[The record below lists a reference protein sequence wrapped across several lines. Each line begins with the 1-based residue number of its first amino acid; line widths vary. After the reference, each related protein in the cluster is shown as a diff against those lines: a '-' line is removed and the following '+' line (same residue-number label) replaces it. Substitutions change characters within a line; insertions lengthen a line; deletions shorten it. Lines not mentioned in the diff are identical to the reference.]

1 MEVVDFLLALPPSPL
16 SPVQPYRSQM
26 LLTCPRV
33 SFITTY
39 HFLHVYTYF
48 NKNIKMYLYFLG
60 KKLARGISRAT
71 DNVNLVS
78 KARSEFALEFRE
90 NALCNVNQYFIE
102 TPIYTFT
109 LPDLTIYPGKQI
121 KFKVV

>member
-1 MEVVDFLLALPPSPL
+1 ML
-16 SPVQPYRSQM
+16 SCLFS
-26 LLTCPRV
+26 
-33 SFITTY
+33 
-39 HFLHVYTYF
+39 
-48 NKNIKMYLYFLG
+48 G

-109 LPDLTIYPGKQI
+109 LPDLTIYPGKSHDLNTI
-121 KFKVV
+121 CAGMPDLFHGRNNKSLRTIL